1 MGESRDDEP
10 VCRESMRAE
19 WRAIVESGESLPG
32 SGLAVLSARMRATG
46 NWPEDLRSA
55 PVIIDTDI
63 GGDADDALAVAA
75 AARSL
80 PRLALLLTSDE
91 TGPAV
96 GYGARARFA
105 RFLLDL
111 TGRTDVA
118 VASGISLGDTEYFC
132 ADGLVPD
139 ELPSQPADVVAA
151 VRAVC
156 AAVPGPVQWVG
167 MGPLS
172 NLALVLDAAPELASR
187 LHVTQMGGAL
197 NYRDPS
203 RAEHNFGLDVPSVHR
218 VFDAVGKGLLPTPYV
233 VTSEVTCNTAIEIT
247 ADHPVHS
254 ALSAPNS
261 PAWAALL
268 VAHMR
273 QWFEHFHPGTIQH
286 DALTLSAALRLPF
299 VEFDRMPVAVD
310 DIGRTTRSEA
320 GVPVWLSLSAR
331 YPSFI
336 RWLAQRL
343 DPAWKPVED
352 PTAAVPA
359 R

>member
-1 MGESRDDEP
+1 MGESREEEA
-10 VCRESMRAE
+10 VSREDMRAE
-19 WRAIVESGESLPG
+19 WRAIVEAGEAVPG
-32 SGLAVLSARMRATG
+32 SGLAALSARMRATG

-63 GGDADDALAVAA
+63 GGDADDALAVVA

-80 PRLALLLTSDE
+80 PRLALVLTSDE

-96 GYGARARFA
+96 GYGERARFA
-105 RFLLDL
+105 RYLLDL

-118 VASGISLGDTEYFC
+118 VASGVSLGDTRYYC

-139 ELPSQPADVVAA
+139 ELPRQPADVVAA

-172 NLALVLDAAPELASR
+172 NLALVLEAAPELAPR

-203 RAEHNFGLDVPSVHR
+203 RAEHNFRLDVPSVHK
-218 VFDAVGKGLLPTPYV
+218 VFEAVGTGLLPTPYF
-233 VTSEVTCNTAIEIT
+233 VTSEVTFTSEMEVTAE
-247 ADHPVHS
+247 HPVYG
-254 ALSAPNS
+254 ALAAPGA
-261 PAWAALL
+261 PAWAGLL

-273 QWFEHFHPGTIQH
+273 QWFARFHPGTIQH
-286 DALTLSAALRLPF
+286 DALTLSAALQLPF
-299 VEFDRMPVAVD
+299 VDFDKMPVALD
-310 DIGRTTRSEA
+310 GIGRTTRA
-320 GVPVWLSLSAR
+320 DTGVPVWLSLSAH
-331 YPSFI
+331 YPAFM
-336 RWLAQRL
+336 RWLSQRL
-343 DPAWKPVED
+343 DPAWEPSE
-352 PTAAVPA
+352 AGA
-359 R
+359 

>member
-10 VCRESMRAE
+10 VSREDIRAE
-19 WRAIVESGESLPG
+19 WRALVESGEALPG
-32 SGLAVLSARMRATG
+32 SGLDALSARMRATG
-46 NWPEDLRSA
+46 NWPQDLRSA

-63 GGDADDALAVAA
+63 GGDADDALAVTA

-80 PRLALLLTSDE
+80 PRLALVLTSDE
-91 TGPAV
+91 TGPAI

-105 RFLLDL
+105 RLLLDL

-118 VASGISLGDTEYFC
+118 VASGASLGDTKYFC
-132 ADGLVPD
+132 AEGLVPD
-139 ELPSQPADVVAA
+139 ELPPQPADVVAA

-156 AAVPGPVQWVG
+156 AAVPGPVKWVG

-203 RAEHNFGLDVPSVHR
+203 RAEHNFRLDVPSVHR
-218 VFDAVGKGLLPTPYV
+218 VFDAVGKGLLPAPYV
-233 VTSEVTCNTAIEIT
+233 VTSEVTFNAAIEIM
-247 ADHPVHS
+247 ADHPVHRVL
-254 ALSAPNS
+254 AAPGA
-261 PAWAALL
+261 PGWAALL

-273 QWFEHFHPGTIQH
+273 QWFDRFHPGTIQH
-286 DALTLSAALRLPF
+286 DALTLSAALHLPF
-299 VEFDRMPVAVD
+299 VEFDKMPVALD
-310 DIGRTTRSEA
+310 GIGRTIRSET

-331 YPSFI
+331 YLAFM
-336 RWLAQRL
+336 RWLSQRL
-343 DPAWKPVED
+343 DPAWKPAEEES
-352 PTAAVPA
+352 
-359 R
+359 

>member
-1 MGESRDDEP
+1 MGEIRDDEP
-10 VCRESMRAE
+10 VSREDIRAE

-32 SGLAVLSARMRATG
+32 SGLDALSARLRAAG

-63 GGDADDALAVAA
+63 GGDADDALAVVA

-80 PRLALLLTSDE
+80 PRLALVLTSDE

-118 VASGISLGDTEYFC
+118 VVSGVSLGDTRYFC
-132 ADGLVPD
+132 ADGLVPA
-139 ELPSQPADVVAA
+139 ELPPQPADVVAA

-156 AAVPGPVQWVG
+156 AAAPGPVQWVG

-187 LHVTQMGGAL
+187 LHVTQMGAAL

-203 RAEHNFGLDVPSVHR
+203 RAEHNFRLDVPSVHR
-218 VFDAVGKGLLPTPYV
+218 VFDAVSRGLLPTPYF
-233 VTSEVTCNTAIEIT
+233 VTSDVTFTSAIEIT
-247 ADHPVHS
+247 ADHPVHRTL
-254 ALSAPNS
+254 AAPGA

-273 QWFEHFHPGTIQH
+273 QWFERFHPGTIQH
-286 DALTLSAALRLPF
+286 DALTLSAALQLPF
-299 VEFDRMPVAVD
+299 VDFDKTPVAVD
-310 DIGRTTRSEA
+310 GIGRTIRSET
-320 GVPVWLSLSAR
+320 GVPVWLSLSAH
-331 YPSFI
+331 YPAFM
-336 RWLAQRL
+336 RWFSQRL
-343 DPAWKPVED
+343 DPVWQ
-352 PTAAVPA
+352 PA
-359 R
+359 EEGT

>member
-1 MGESRDDEP
+1 MGESRDEEA
-10 VCRESMRAE
+10 VSREEIRAE
-19 WRAIVESGESLPG
+19 WRAVVEAGEALPG
-32 SGLAVLSARMRATG
+32 SGLDTLSARMRATG

-55 PVIIDTDI
+55 PMIIDTDI
-63 GGDADDALAVAA
+63 GGDADDALAVVA

-80 PRLALLLTSDE
+80 PRLALVLTSDE

-105 RFLLDL
+105 RLLLDL

-118 VASGISLGDTEYFC
+118 VASGVSLGDTRYFC
-132 ADGLVPD
+132 ADGLVPG
-139 ELPSQPADVVAA
+139 ELPSQPADVVGA

-172 NLALVLDAAPELASR
+172 NLALVLEAAPELASR

-203 RAEHNFGLDVPSVHR
+203 RAEHNFRLDVPSVHR
-218 VFDAVGKGLLPTPYV
+218 IFDAVNRGLLPTPYF
-233 VTSEVTCNTAIEIT
+233 VTSEVTFTSAMEIT
-247 ADHPVHS
+247 ADHPVHRTL
-254 ALSAPNS
+254 AAPDA

-268 VAHMR
+268 AAHTR
-273 QWFEHFHPGTIQH
+273 QWFARFHPGTIQH
-286 DALTLSAALRLPF
+286 DALTLSAALQLPF
-299 VEFDRMPVAVD
+299 VDFDKMPVAVD
-310 DIGRTTRSEA
+310 GIGRTSRADA

-331 YPSFI
+331 YPAFMH
-336 RWLAQRL
+336 WLSQRL
-343 DPAWKPVED
+343 DPVWQPSEAH
-352 PTAAVPA
+352 A
-359 R
+359 

>member
-10 VCRESMRAE
+10 ISREDLKAE
-19 WRAIVESGESLPG
+19 WRAIVELGESLPG
-32 SGLAVLSARMRATG
+32 SGLDVQSARMRATG

-63 GGDADDALAVAA
+63 GGDADDALALAA

-80 PRLALLLTSDE
+80 PQLALVLTSDE

-96 GYGARARFA
+96 GYGERARFA
-105 RFLLDL
+105 RLLLDL

-118 VASGISLGDTEYFC
+118 VASGISLGDTRYFC

-139 ELPSQPADVVAA
+139 ELPPQPADVVGA

-156 AAVPGPVQWVG
+156 AAVPGPVVWVG

-172 NLALVLDAAPELASR
+172 NLALVLATAPELASR

-203 RAEHNFGLDVPSVHR
+203 RAEHNFRLDVPAVHR
-218 VFDAVGKGLLPTPYV
+218 VFEAVGAGLLPTPYF
-233 VTSEVTCNTAIEIT
+233 VTSEVTFTSAMEIT
-247 ADHPVHS
+247 AAHPVYRTL
-254 ALSAPNS
+254 AAPDAPS
-261 PAWAALL
+261 WAALL

-273 QWFEHFHPGTIQH
+273 QWFERFHPGTIQH
-286 DALTLSAALRLPF
+286 DALTLSAALELPF
-299 VEFDRMPVAVD
+299 VDFDKMPVALD
-310 DIGRTTRSEA
+310 GIGRTTRSEN
-320 GVPVWLSLSAR
+320 GVPVWLSLSAN
-331 YPSFI
+331 YPAFM

-343 DPAWKPVED
+343 DPAWKPND
-352 PTAAVPA
+352 GGTG
-359 R
+359 

>member
-1 MGESRDDEP
+1 MQ
-10 VCRESMRAE
+10 
-19 WRAIVESGESLPG
+19 
-32 SGLAVLSARMRATG
+32 ATG

-63 GGDADDALAVAA
+63 GGDADDALAVVA

-80 PRLALLLTSDE
+80 PRLALVLTGDE

-96 GYGARARFA
+96 GYGERARFA

-118 VASGISLGDTEYFC
+118 VASGVSLGDTRYFC

-139 ELPSQPADVVAA
+139 EIPAQPADVVAA
-151 VRAVC
+151 VRALC

-203 RAEHNFGLDVPSVHR
+203 RAEHNFRLDVPSVHR
-218 VFDAVGKGLLPTPYV
+218 VFDAVHKGLLPTPYF
-233 VTSEVTCNTAIEIT
+233 VTSEVTFTSAIEIT
-247 ADHPVHS
+247 ADHPVFG
-254 ALSAPNS
+254 ALAAPGA
-261 PAWAALL
+261 PGWGALL
-268 VAHMR
+268 AAHMR
-273 QWFEHFHPGTIQH
+273 HWFERFHPGTIQH
-286 DALTLSAALRLPF
+286 DALTLSAVLQLPF
-299 VEFDRMPVAVD
+299 VEFDKMPVALD
-310 DIGRTTRSEA
+310 GIGRTTRSET

-331 YPSFI
+331 YPGFL
-336 RWLAQRL
+336 RWLSQRL
-343 DPAWKPVED
+343 DPAWKPADEQ
-352 PTAAVPA
+352 A
-359 R
+359 

>member
-1 MGESRDDEP
+1 MGESRDDER
-10 VCRESMRAE
+10 VSREDIRAE

-32 SGLAVLSARMRATG
+32 SGLAALSARMRATG

-80 PRLALLLTSDE
+80 PRLALVLTSDE

-118 VASGISLGDTEYFC
+118 VVSGVSLGDTRYFC

-139 ELPSQPADVVAA
+139 ELPPQSADVVAA

-172 NLALVLDAAPELASR
+172 NLALVLEAAPELASR

-203 RAEHNFGLDVPSVHR
+203 RAEHNFRLDVSSVHK
-218 VFDAVGKGLLPTPYV
+218 VFDAVSKGLLPTPYF
-233 VTSEVTCNTAIEIT
+233 VTSEVTFTSAIEIT
-247 ADHPVHS
+247 ADHPVHR
-254 ALSAPNS
+254 ALAAPDA

-273 QWFEHFHPGTIQH
+273 QWFERFHPGTIQH
-286 DALTLSAALRLPF
+286 DALALSAALQLPF
-299 VEFDRMPVAVD
+299 VDFDKMPVALD
-310 DIGRTTRSEA
+310 SIGRTIRSEV

-331 YPSFI
+331 YPAFM
-336 RWLAQRL
+336 RWLSQRL
-343 DPAWKPVED
+343 DPAW
-352 PTAAVPA
+352 APA
-359 R
+359 EEGT